1 MKIPFSILP
10 GRILKRISLFRPIA
24 SVLARRFS
32 SLDILLKQ
40 ARSDIDKEEYI
51 TAALTNSLMVFTLIL
66 ITSNLVQIYLKL
78 QLISFSIFVSAAV
91 ALFVFINALVYPSI
105 VVGRRIR
112 AIERNLLPALQD
124 FQAQINS
131 GVPVFNAMVNN
142 SNSDYGEVSKEFAK
156 AIREINAGKSQIE
169 VLSDLGAENPS
180 IFFRRSLWQISN
192 GLTSGANMIIVVK
205 ESIKSLADEQVIQIQ
220 EYGSRLSPLSMFYM
234 LIAVIFPIL
243 AVTFIT
249 ILSSI
254 ISLPPLK
261 VKAILWG
268 FYVMLFFFQIMFL
281 GMIKSRRP
289 NLI

>member
-131 GVPVFNAMVNN
+131 GVPVFNAMVNI